1 MYMFMYSHRT
11 LSCGNPLHVHVCTE
25 SLGCS
30 IPLHVNVTY
39 VNRTSSCNISLHVN
53 VNYVHRTLSC
63 NIPLP
68 EHVNVNYVNR
78 DLRCSMPLHVNVN
91 YIHRTIVVVSK
102 LLTQNLELWCL
113 RGVDLWQEYSGT
125 GLCTV
130 GSDAWLHST
139 YTRSNAST
147 G

>member
-1 MYMFMYSHRT
+1 MFMYSHRT
-11 LSCGNPLHVHVCTE
+11 LSCGNPLLVHVCTE

-39 VNRTSSCNISLHVN
+39 VNRTSSCNI
-53 VNYVHRTLSC
+53 
-63 NIPLP
+63 P

-91 YIHRTIVVVSK
+91 YTHRTVVVVSK

-113 RGVDLWQEYSGT
+113 RGVDL
-125 GLCTV
+125 
-130 GSDAWLHST
+130 
-139 YTRSNAST
+139 
-147 G
+147 